1 MTHIFLETLTKRR
14 SDSDASTAANMTL
27 YIRGPSPSVPG
38 VKDIDIEM
46 NDTDATIFKYIQKL
60 INPFPSLQRIDR
72 IKQIF
77 EPTYT

>member
-1 MTHIFLETLTKRR
+1 
-14 SDSDASTAANMTL
+14 MTL

-72 IKQIF
+72 IK
-77 EPTYT
+77 